1 MRFRAKPGRWVL
13 GAFYVIGAVVLLFM
27 MALVAGNSLG
37 RVFFNTPIKMTIEG
51 AGLLGALLVSM
62 AIVLAERKRSN
73 IYVGVLFDRFPERTK
88 AIVESIT
95 LLLCLIAAVFFCWS
109 AFDAAFDSLSMQE
122 RTIASRIPMVPLRFI
137 WATGILTLCVY
148 LTWHLIEEIIKVVKK

>member
-1 MRFRAKPGRWVL
+1 MKFRAKPGRWVL
-13 GAFYVIGAVVLLFM
+13 GALYVIGAVVLLFM
-27 MALVAGNSLG
+27 MALVSGNSLG

-73 IYVGVLFDRFPERTK
+73 IYVGVLFDRFSERTK
-88 AIVESIT
+88 AIVESFT
-95 LLLCLIAAVFFCWS
+95 LLLCLIASVFFCWA
-109 AFDAAFDSLSMQE
+109 AFDAAFDSLNMHE

-137 WATGILTLCVY
+137 WATGILALCVY
-148 LTWHLIEEIIKVVKK
+148 LAWHLIEDIIKAVKK

>member
-1 MRFRAKPGRWVL
+1 MRFRARPGRWVL
-13 GAFYVIGAVVLLFM
+13 GALYVIGAVVLLFM

-62 AIVLAERKRSN
+62 AIVLAERKRAN
-73 IYVGVLFDRFPERTK
+73 IYVGVLFDRFSERTK

-95 LLLCLIAAVFFCWS
+95 LLLCLTAGVFFCWA
-109 AFDAAFDSLSMQE
+109 AFDAAFDSFSMQE

-137 WATGILTLCVY
+137 WATGILVLCVY
-148 LTWHLIEEIIKVVKK
+148 LAWHLIENIIKVVKK